1 MRDDIIP
8 IIRILAINY
17 NEIFIDIDLDEFMV
31 NFLEIREN
39 IVIVHS
45 FVNDMDIEFIYD
57 DLVEEDKKVIY
68 QSLCSL
74 LYN

>member
-31 NFLEIREN
+31 NSLEIREN

-57 DLVEEDKKVIY
+57 DLVEEDKKIIY

>member
-31 NFLEIREN
+31 NSLEIREN